1 MPVSRSRR
9 SKRSG
14 GGWLGG
20 LSPAPVG
27 GRRRRRTR
35 RGGMYALSPAPIG
48 SLSANAD
55 TDIPSFGIAGQ
66 GFNRNS
72 GGPQITATT
81 AGGYRRSRR
90 GGALPELSSSPFP
103 PEGNIGYNGIGMPVG
118 AGSAALSGGRRRR
131 SRRR

>member
-1 MPVSRSRR
+1 MPGSRSRR

-27 GRRRRRTR
+27 GRRSRRSRRSR
-35 RGGMYALSPAPIG
+35 RGGMPSFSPAPVS
-48 SLSANAD
+48 SLSPDAD
-55 TDIPSFGIAGQ
+55 TQMKSFGIAGQ
-66 GFNRNS
+66 GFGQ

-90 GGALPELSSSPFP
+90 GGGESFSPAPVSASSVGF
-103 PEGNIGYNGIGMPVG
+103 NGVTMPVG
-118 AGSAALSGGRRRR
+118 PGSAVLSGGRRSRR
-131 SRRR
+131 SRR